1 MTLCHVTGIRR
12 YGPNLTVEVEG
23 AIMTGEGRTEEA
35 NLIEEEEDADKN
47 FVMSVKTHI
56 FAHLFSGR
64 LGS

>member
-1 MTLCHVTGIRR
+1 MMPCRATGIRR
-12 YGPNLTVEVEG
+12 YGPNIMVEVEG
-23 AIMTGEGRTEEA
+23 EITTGEGRTEEA
-35 NLIEEEEDADKN
+35 NLTEEAEDVDKN

>member
-1 MTLCHVTGIRR
+1 M
-12 YGPNLTVEVEG
+12 VEVEG
-23 AIMTGEGRTEEA
+23 EITTGEGRTEEA
-35 NLIEEEEDADKN
+35 NLTEEAEDVDKN